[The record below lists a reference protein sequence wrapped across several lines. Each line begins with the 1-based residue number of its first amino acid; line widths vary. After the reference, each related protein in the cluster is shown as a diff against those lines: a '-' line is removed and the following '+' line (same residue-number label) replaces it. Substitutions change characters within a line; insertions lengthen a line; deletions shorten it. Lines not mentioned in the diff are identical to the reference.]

1 MSIKSIKLCILGG
14 GWSNE
19 REISLKSATDVY
31 ECLKDNEHNVVFYDM
46 EKDLPIELLKF
57 LKQNSIDLVFNLIHG
72 EGGEDGK
79 IQSYLDSFN
88 INYCGSNASASFTS
102 FNKKL
107 TKKKWI
113 ENGLITPKYEVYN
126 SQSYE
131 YCTKEFGPE
140 FFIKDT
146 CSGSS
151 NNIYLIRDNN
161 DYSLFNLEYNSQRE
175 FIIEE
180 KIHADE
186 YTAAVLSKD
195 VLPIIKIIPSN
206 TFYDYDA
213 KYKSDQTK
221 FIFPDLSKQIIDK
234 IKLNILKA
242 FNILDCKDWARI
254 DFFIRNN
261 EIILLE
267 INTIPG
273 MTDHSLVP
281 KSANQLGI
289 SYYEL
294 ILKILNN
301 NV

>member
-31 ECLKDNEHNVVFYDM
+31 KCLKDNEHNVVFYDM
-46 EKDLPIELLKF
+46 EKDLPSELLKF

-88 INYCGSNASASFTS
+88 IDYCGSNASASYTT

-107 TKKKWI
+107 TKKIWI
-113 ENGLITPKYEVYN
+113 KNGLITPKYEVYS

-131 YCTKEFGPE
+131 NCIKEFGSE

-161 DYSLFNLEYNSQRE
+161 DYNSFNLEQNSQRE
-175 FIIEE
+175 YIIEE
-180 KIHADE
+180 KIDADE
-186 YTAAVLSKD
+186 YTAAVINKD
-195 VLPIIKIIPSN
+195 VLPIIKIVPSN

-213 KYKSDQTK
+213 KYRSDQTK
-221 FIFPDLSKQIIDK
+221 FIFPDLNEQIIDK
-234 IKLNILKA
+234 IKYNILQA
-242 FNILDCKDWARI
+242 FKILDCKDWARI
-254 DFFIRNN
+254 DFFIRDN

>member
-1 MSIKSIKLCILGG
+1 MNIKSVKLCILGG

-19 REISLKSATDVY
+19 REISLRSSGDVY
-31 ECLKDNEHNVVFYDM
+31 QCLKANGHDVVFYDM
-46 EKDLPIELLKF
+46 EYDSPSELEKF
-57 LKQNSIDLVFNLIHG
+57 LKDNSINLVFNLIHG

-79 IQSYLDSFN
+79 MQAYLDSFN
-88 INYCGSNASASFTS
+88 VPYCGSNASSSFIS
-102 FNKKL
+102 FNKHL

-113 ENGLITPKYEVYN
+113 DNKLITPRYEIYDSQNYKYCSKTYGD
-126 SQSYE
+126 
-131 YCTKEFGPE
+131 K

-151 NNIYLIRDNN
+151 NNIYYISSEE
-161 DYSLFNLEYNSQRE
+161 DYRSFSENYNTQRE
-175 FIIEE
+175 YIIEE
-180 KIHADE
+180 KIDANE
-186 YTAAVLSKD
+186 YTAAILNKD
-195 VLPIIKIIPSN
+195 VLPIIKIVSSN

-221 FIFPDLSKQIIDK
+221 FIFPDLSKEITEK
-234 IKLNILKA
+234 IQYNILTA
-242 FNILDCKDWARI
+242 FNSLGCKDWARV
-254 DFFIRNN
+254 DFFIKNN
-261 EIILLE
+261 KVILLE

-281 KSANQLGI
+281 KAASKYGI